1 MQEISV
7 TISAGGRKV
16 MKEDGSGD
24 LLELRLEDLLSF
36 VGADY
41 PPPLGFSAFPDIEFT
56 DDSLH
61 ILPKASTCTLTLYLS
76 LNLTDYEK
84 FKHAFV

>member
-1 MQEISV
+1 MQQISA

-36 VGADY
+36 VTGADY
-41 PPPLGFSAFPDIEFT
+41 PPPLGLSASPDTEFT

-61 ILPKASTCTLTLYLS
+61 ILPKASTCTLTLSFISSY
-76 LNLTDYEK
+76 
-84 FKHAFV
+84 